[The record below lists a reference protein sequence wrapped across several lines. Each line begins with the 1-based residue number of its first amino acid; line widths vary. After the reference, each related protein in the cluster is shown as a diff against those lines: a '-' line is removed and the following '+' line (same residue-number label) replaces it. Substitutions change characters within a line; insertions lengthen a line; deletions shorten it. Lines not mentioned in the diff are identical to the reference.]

1 MIREFIRNIETLES
15 GMDSRVF
22 PVLASK
28 FREKEYNEIIND
40 KVQNLRREYLWV
52 SKKYVRKKI

>member
-1 MIREFIRNIETLES
+1 MIEKS
-15 GMDSRVF
+15 PPVF
-22 PVLASK
+22 PVLVSK